1 MRGRPG
7 PAWNVRVNVP
17 PEKAYD
23 YVVDVMRHP
32 EWGMDEM
39 TMQAADGQSAP
50 AVGSRYKAEG
60 TLFSRRNPS
69 TVTITALEP
78 PRRIEFE
85 AEDAS
90 SITGHVFTFERQDGG
105 TLITRQIYA
114 VKQPF
119 YGPVLFL
126 ILRGAV
132 NKNFNGAL
140 EKLKQR
146 LETPAAV

>member
-7 PAWNVRVNVP
+7 PAWKVHVDAP

-23 YVVDVMRHP
+23 YVVDIMRHP

-39 TMQAADGQSAP
+39 TMQADGQSAP
-50 AVGSRYKAEG
+50 AVGNRYKAEG
-60 TLFSRRNPS
+60 TLFNRRNPS

-85 AEDAS
+85 AEDS
-90 SITGHVFTFERQDGG
+90 NSITGHVFTFDREGSG
-105 TLITRQIYA
+105 TLITRQIYG

-126 ILRGAV
+126 IFRGAI

-140 EKLKQR
+140 EKLKQK
-146 LETPAAV
+146 LETAPAA